1 MKLSTRVRYGC
12 RAMVDLALHQDGGPV
27 ALEVVAQDQQIPER
41 YLAKIIQDLRRRG
54 LIRSVRGAYGG
65 YLLSRPASEISLL
78 DVWEALEGPF
88 VPVECL
94 DNPNTCEMVG
104 ECVTREVWNK
114 VREAIV
120 DVLESE
126 NLAGLVE
133 RYRGKIA

>member
-1 MKLSTRVRYGC
+1 
-12 RAMVDLALHQDGGPV
+12 MVDLALHQDGGPV